1 MKTLEAILKRPILP
15 NFCVRLKF

>member
-1 MKTLEAILKRPILP
+1 MKTLEPNLKRPILP